1 MSSSHPKPLQTAKD
15 LTSGDAL
22 LKFCLCEAARCG
34 RTLASL
40 GMTSMAIER
49 REATNTKMAKRKR
62 TTTRLIVAASE
73 TDPDMLYATKFWAPD
88 PFIFLE
94 RNGRRTLVLSDLEID
109 RGRKQ
114 ADADEFVMFSELE
127 REVQGKSRK
136 TPPYEKVLAHF
147 LRKRG
152 VKSAIVPAGFP
163 LGYAEGLAA
172 NKIRIRATDGLF
184 WPEREA
190 KSATEIELMGR
201 ALRITEAG
209 LRRSIEILKAS
220 KPGARKRLRWSG
232 KSLTSEILRAEIDST
247 ILRAGG
253 VPTGTIV
260 AGGDQACDPHERGS
274 GPLYANSLIILDV
287 FPRDAK
293 TGYFGDMTRTVLRGR
308 ASEAQRKLWDTVK
321 TGQALALKKIKAGVD
336 GMAIHKAIQQ
346 FFADRGFPTEIR
358 KGRRVGFFHGT
369 GHGLGLEIHEYPR
382 LQKVTLKERQ
392 VLTVEPGL
400 YYPGVGGVRLEDVV
414 VVTKTGCKILSR
426 FPKRLEI

>member
-1 MSSSHPKPLQTAKD
+1 MKIRNPKSEIRNAK
-15 LTSGDAL
+15 
-22 LKFCLCEAARCG
+22 
-34 RTLASL
+34 
-40 GMTSMAIER
+40 
-49 REATNTKMAKRKR
+49 
-62 TTTRLIVAASE
+62 TRLIVAASE

-114 ADADEFVMFSELE
+114 ADADEFVMFSKLE
-127 REVQGKSRK
+127 REVQGKSK
-136 TPPYEKVLAHF
+136 KAPPYEKVLAYF

-152 VKSAIVPAGFP
+152 VRSTFVPANFP
-163 LGYAEGLAA
+163 LRYAEELTA
-172 NKIRIRATDGLF
+172 NKIRVRATNGLF

-190 KSATEIELMGR
+190 KSNKEIEMIGH

-209 LRRSIEILKAS
+209 LKRAVEILKRS

-232 KSLTSEILRAEIDST
+232 KTLTSEMLRAEIDSA

-253 VPTGTIV
+253 IPTGTIV
-260 AGGDQACDPHERGS
+260 AGGDQACDPHERGF

-287 FPRDAK
+287 FPRDGK

-308 ASEAQRKLWDTVK
+308 ASERQRKLWETVK
-321 TGQALALKKIKAGVD
+321 AGQALALNKIKAGID
-336 GMAIHKAIQQ
+336 GMTIHKAIQEL
-346 FFADRGFPTEIR
+346 FAQRGFPTEVR
-358 KGRRVGFFHGT
+358 KGRRIGFFHGT
-369 GHGLGLEIHEYPR
+369 GHGLGLEIHEHPR
-382 LQKVTLKERQ
+382 LQKVTLKDRQ

-400 YYPGVGGVRLEDVV
+400 YYPGVGGARQEDVV

-426 FPKRLEI
+426 FPKRLEV